1 MLLLLITS
9 KRHRAWQKSLEKI
22 MFKYLDL
29 CIDLKRGRFTK
40 DGLIHYRI
48 VCQQVDVI
56 HMPPLILS
64 RYDIVSF
71 TKLSNTTT
79 SMQNA
84 AKAMCFLIRTY
95 KLCSTK

>member
-9 KRHRAWQKSLEKI
+9 KRYRAWQKSLEKI

-29 CIDLKRGRFTK
+29 CIDLKRGRFIK

-48 VCQQVDVI
+48 VCQQVNVT

-64 RYDIVSF
+64 RYESF